1 MLPNEEL
8 RKIGYSIVIYPT
20 ASIFLMA
27 KSMQQLMGHLKKN
40 GSTAGMIKEMVS
52 FQDFNELVGLDSA
65 IEELEFLMGV

>member
-1 MLPNEEL
+1 
-8 RKIGYSIVIYPT
+8 
-20 ASIFLMA
+20 MA